1 MRVLLD
7 THVFLWWISDDPR
20 LSALAREVIANPGN
34 DVLVSAVSAW
44 EIAIKGALGRIE
56 LPDDPE
62 RFLPEQLAVNS
73 MTSLPILFGHALRVF
88 HLPQHHRDPF
98 DRLLVAQA
106 QVEGLPIVSGDR
118 HVAKYS
124 VDVLW

>member
-7 THVFLWWISDDPR
+7 THALLWWISDDPR

-44 EIAIKGALGRIE
+44 EIAIKSALGRIE
-56 LPDDPE
+56 LPDAPE
-62 RFLPEQLAVNS
+62 RFLPEQLARNA
-73 MTSLPILFGHALRVF
+73 MTSLPIQFGHALRVF

-118 HVAKYS
+118 EVANYP
-124 VDVLW
+124 VEVLW